1 MPAFLSVSLPLQP
14 CVHNPA
20 LAEISPLCYNAP
32 RQQASDMGAAGMEQ
46 GMRQNMVATA
56 TMQQFMRTLLATNM
70 DLRLMADEAL
80 EKNPVLEELPP
91 PMSEDLPA
99 DSEGA
104 PNYEAT
110 RRHDLVMDNLVSA
123 ETLHD
128 HLEAQVRRSALPPET
143 EAAALCLLEHLNDRG
158 FFEEPPERIAAENAL
173 PDSAW
178 RPALAAIRD
187 LDPAGVGAVDLQ
199 ESLLLQ
205 LDRLGE
211 SRSLTAELVRR
222 HWEALATHRYAE
234 AAAALGR
241 TEAQVAA
248 AAQRLT
254 RLTPD
259 PGAAFAPAERNVI
272 EPDLLVTRDGSEL
285 RVELTG
291 TGIPRLGISEQ
302 YRNMLADYADK
313 RDVHSYLTR
322 CIREGKDFIKAIGD
336 RQQTVLRVA
345 QAIVSRQKPFFLKG
359 PQALQPLRMEE
370 IAEAAGVHTSTISR
384 AVNGKYLRC
393 DYGVFELRSFFA
405 AALPAAEG
413 GGEVLSANS
422 VQAAIRALIA
432 AENPAKPLSDAKLEA
447 ALAKQGI
454 SVARR
459 TIAKYREKLKIL
471 PASLRKKI

>member
-1 MPAFLSVSLPLQP
+1 MSAFLSVSSPLHP

-20 LAEISPLCYNAP
+20 LAENSLLCYNTP

-80 EKNPVLEELPP
+80 EKNPVLEELPLP
-91 PMSEDLPA
+91 PPEEDPGTG
-99 DSEGA
+99 GA
-104 PNYEAT
+104 PDYEAT
-110 RRHDLVMDNLVSA
+110 RRHDLVMDNLVSS

-128 HLEAQVRRSALPPET
+128 HLEAQVRRSALPPDT
-143 EAAALCLLEHLNDRG
+143 EAAALCLLEYLNDRG
-158 FFEEPPERIAAENAL
+158 FFEEPPERIAVENAL

-248 AAQRLT
+248 AAQRLA

-272 EPDLLVTRDGSEL
+272 EPDLLVTQDGSEL

-302 YRNMLADYADK
+302 YRNMLADYADR

-345 QAIVSRQKPFFLKG
+345 QAIVARQKPFFLKG

-370 IAEAAGVHTSTISR
+370 IAEATGVHTSTISR

-454 SVARR
+454 VVARR